1 MKTSHIFWGALFI
14 SLGTLILLTNFDWL
28 TLNWDGILKLWPFVF
43 ILWGLSI
50 LAKGDI
56 VKNIVTGIVAVLIAL
71 TIFSSFK
78 SLTWAIGDG
87 VFICN
92 DDDEEY
98 VNDSNWDTNTY
109 SVGYPENIQTA
120 NLNFDAGAGAFIL
133 RDTTDKLFTAV
144 TKGLKNNYDL
154 YSTNNDSEAKVRFKM
169 KKTRIKF
176 RNGKFQNKVE
186 MKLNPAPVW
195 DINFDVGAASA
206 DIDLSKFKI
215 KEANFDMGAAS
226 MELRLGNPIEKTKV
240 NIDAGASSLSIG
252 IPEGAACEIKVDAS
266 LSSKSFD
273 GFEKINSE
281 LYRTANFNDA
291 ENKFYITIDSGVSS
305 IDVKRY

>member
-14 SLGTLILLTNFDWL
+14 SLGILILLTNFDWL

-50 LAKGDI
+50 LAKGEI
-56 VKNIVTGIVAVLIAL
+56 VKNIVTGVVAVLIAL

-78 SLTWAIGDG
+78 SLTWAFGDG

-92 DDDEEY
+92 DDDEY
-98 VNDSNWDTNTY
+98 VSGSNWDTNTY
-109 SVGYPENIQTA
+109 TIGYPASIQTA

-133 RDTTDKLFTAV
+133 RDTTDKLFSAV
-144 TKGLKNNYDL
+144 TTGLKNNYDL

-169 KKTRIKF
+169 KKTRIKL
-176 RNGKFQNKVE
+176 RNGKFQNNVE
-186 MKLNPAPVW
+186 VKLNPEPVW

-226 MELRLGNPIEKTKV
+226 MELRLGNPLEKTKV
-240 NIDAGASSLSIG
+240 SIDAGASSLSIY
-252 IPEGAACEIKVDAS
+252 IPEGAASEIKVDAS
-266 LSSKSFD
+266 LSSKNFV

-281 LYRTANFNDA
+281 LYRTANFKDA
-291 ENKFYITIDSGVSS
+291 DNKLYITIDSGVSS